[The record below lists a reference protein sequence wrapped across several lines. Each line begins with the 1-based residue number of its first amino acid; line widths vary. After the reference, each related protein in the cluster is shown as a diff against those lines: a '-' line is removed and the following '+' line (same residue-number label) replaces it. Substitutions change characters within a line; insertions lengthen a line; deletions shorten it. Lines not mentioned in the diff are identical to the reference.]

1 MKKALITGITG
12 QDGSYLAELLL
23 EKGYEVHGITRRASI
38 SNTSMDVPS
47 FIRTQFWH
55 LLQGLGVGPCS
66 QLTALARIF
75 AVLVLP
81 VPRGPA
87 NR

>member
-1 MKKALITGITG
+1 MPR
-12 QDGSYLAELLL
+12 L
-23 EKGYEVHGITRRASI
+23 EAASI

-47 FIRTQFWH
+47 FMRTQFWH